1 MPNHCYQQVSIK
13 GPSKLVRHLYAE
25 LKENSRFCDV
35 VVPMPFEL
43 WAAPDITSNKYG
55 FETSSPQWYDWRY
68 DNWDT
73 KWDVCDVDVHGDLE
87 TDGDHPFDMDCTAWF
102 NFNCWTAWGP
112 PLNVWNKLVAL
123 GVEVKA
129 DYQDECGQFEGMYAN
144 GKNHS
149 WEPEDEECEDEEEA

>member
-55 FETSSPQWYDWRY
+55 FETSSPQW
-68 DNWDT
+68 
-73 KWDVCDVDVHGDLE
+73 
-87 TDGDHPFDMDCTAWF
+87 
-102 NFNCWTAWGP
+102 
-112 PLNVWNKLVAL
+112 
-123 GVEVKA
+123 
-129 DYQDECGQFEGMYAN
+129 
-144 GKNHS
+144 
-149 WEPEDEECEDEEEA
+149 